1 MNFTALH
8 TAIAALAEALRRIAP
23 YLLTEL
29 LLPGG
34 TLLALVLFVSRYR
47 RKRRAQMAAAAAKD
61 APVPHPETAAVA
73 RAA

>member
-1 MNFTALH
+1 
-8 TAIAALAEALRRIAP
+8 LAEALRRIAP

-47 RKRRAQMAAAAAKD
+47 RKRRAQMAAAAAND

>member
-8 TAIAALAEALRRIAP
+8 TAIAGLAEGLRRIAP

-34 TLLALVLFVSRYR
+34 TLLALLLFVSRYR
-47 RKRRAQMAAAAAKD
+47 RKRRAQVAAAAANN